1 MSKDFSQGV
10 IEHGDGSGQP
20 TDYLFRISL
29 KALIRDEQG
38 RVLVVKETG
47 RDWWG
52 LPGGGMNHGETI
64 TSALA
69 RELHEE
75 VNVIG
80 RFTWRIITAD
90 DPVPLRRIDAW
101 QLCLIIEV
109 VPETF
114 EFSAGEDGDEVAFL
128 DPETLKNS
136 SKKVERR
143 VYECSQLASFHLM

>member
-10 IEHGDGSGQP
+10 IEHGDGSTRP
-20 TDYLFRISL
+20 TDYLYRISL

-47 RDWWG
+47 RDWWD
-52 LPGGGMNHGETI
+52 LPGGGMDHGETI

-80 RFTWRIITAD
+80 GFTWHIITAEEPAYLANHD
-90 DPVPLRRIDAW
+90 FW
-101 QLCLIIEV
+101 QLRLIIEV
-109 VPETF
+109 LPETLV
-114 EFSAGEDGDEVAFL
+114 FSVGEDGDEVAFMA
-128 DPETLKNS
+128 PETFRTS
-136 SKKVERR
+136 TRDAERCIFT
-143 VYECSQLASFHLM
+143 YATTTNQA